1 MPWSQ
6 PKVYELY
13 GPRLD
18 NIHYVFEGTP
28 ENSLLA
34 LDVGDIDIIEWPP
47 FSTCKCSRAYSIF
60 AFSREISIQQLLRQM
75 RVSRLSSTLAR
86 FLLEAPLRLLSL

>member
-47 FSTCKCSRAYSIF
+47 FSTCKCSRATLFSLSPEKYHYNSYSDKCECHAYHPHWQDF
-60 AFSREISIQQLLRQM
+60 C
-75 RVSRLSSTLAR
+75 
-86 FLLEAPLRLLSL
+86 